1 MEHTQVIKVGCGTDV
16 HRDLIVATTRSGN
29 AELGTR
35 EFGAYTSSLTGLR
48 DRCKSKGVAHVAM
61 EGTGF
66 YRKPVPNV
74 LEEAFEVILVNA
86 RHVKDVPG
94 HRTDR
99 KDSAWPGRLLLS
111 GSLKASS
118 IVPRDIRE
126 LRDLVRYRRKVVGQL
141 VSEKD
146 RIIRINEKYNI

>member
-1 MEHTQVIKVGCGTDV
+1 MAAMEHTQVIKVGCGTDV

-48 DRCKSKGVAHVAM
+48 DRCKSKGVAH
-61 EGTGF
+61 
-66 YRKPVPNV
+66 VPNV

-126 LRDLVRYRRKVVGQL
+126 LRDLVRYRRKVVGQ
-141 VSEKD
+141 
-146 RIIRINEKYNI
+146 